1 MTATTSLRSLN
12 GVGRVGFMLL
22 AAILTVSVAAQP
34 AAAQRGIGR
43 MFGRVVDADGNGLE
57 GVRIDAVNPSAT
69 PNTRGGY
76 TSEGGRWVIGGFS
89 RGDWKFTFSK
99 EGYISFE
106 IDVPVSAA
114 NRNPDLDVTLD
125 PVPTEAGAI
134 MAGAGAAQPELFAE
148 ASQLYDAGDYAAAIT
163 KWQEFLA
170 ANPSLHPIYGNIG
183 NAYRDLGDVEKARE
197 AYEALLAVEP
207 ANTMANYNIGEM
219 LVEAGEIEG
228 AMVYFEAVVET
239 APDDPA
245 VYYNVA
251 ELYFSQ
257 SRMELAISFYNRALE
272 IDPSYLSAHMQLAFA
287 HVRAGNIPNAILAFE
302 KYIEIAPEDDPELPL
317 IKDMLAALR
326 NG

>member
-1 MTATTSLRSLN
+1 MTTSLRSLH
-12 GVGRVGFMLL
+12 GVGGVGFLLL
-22 AAILTVSVAAQP
+22 AAVLTVSVVAQP

-76 TSEGGRWVIGGFS
+76 TSAGGGWVIGGFS
-89 RGDWKFTFSK
+89 RGDWKFTFTK

-114 NRNPDLDVTLD
+114 NRNPDLDVTLE

-170 ANPSLHPIYGNIG
+170 ANPNLYPIYGNIG
-183 NAYRDLGDVEKARE
+183 NAYRALGDLEEARE
-197 AYEALLAVEP
+197 SYEALLAVEP

-257 SRMELAISFYNRALE
+257 RQLEGAIRYYNRAIE
-272 IDPSYLSAHMQLAFA
+272 VDAGYLPAYMQLGFA
-287 HVRAGNIPNAILAFE
+287 HINAGDIASAILAFE
-302 KYIEIAPEDDPELPL
+302 KYVEIAPEDDASLP
-317 IKDMLAALR
+317 IVKDVLAALR

>member
-1 MTATTSLRSLN
+1 MTATRSLPSLY
-12 GVGRVGFMLL
+12 GVGRASFLIL
-22 AAILTVSVAAQP
+22 AAMLTVSVAAQP

-43 MFGRVVDADGNGLE
+43 MLGRVVDADGNGVE

-69 PNTRGGY
+69 PNQRSGESGQ
-76 TSEGGRWVIGGFS
+76 GGRWAIIGFS
-89 RGDWKFTFSK
+89 RGEWKFTFSK

-114 NRNPDLDVTLD
+114 NRNPELDVTLN

-148 ASQLYDAGDYAAAIT
+148 AGQLYDAGDYAGAIA

-170 ANPSLHPIYGNIG
+170 ANPTLSAVHGNIG
-183 NAYRDLGDVEKARE
+183 NAYRDLGDIEKARE

-207 ANTMANYNIGEM
+207 DNAMANYNIGEM
-219 LVEAGEIEG
+219 LVEAGEIEA
-228 AMVYFEAVVET
+228 AMGYFEAVANT

-251 ELYFSQ
+251 ELYFNQ
-257 SRMELAISFYNRALE
+257 GEMESAIRYYNRALE
-272 IDPSYLSAHMQLAFA
+272 VDPSYLSAHMQLGFA
-287 HVRAGNIPNAILAFE
+287 HVRAGDIPNAILAFE
-302 KYIEIAPEDDPELPL
+302 KYIEIAPEGDAQLPL

>member
-1 MTATTSLRSLN
+1 MTATTSLRS
-12 GVGRVGFMLL
+12 VHRVGFLFL
-22 AAILTVSVAAQP
+22 AVALTMSVAAQP

-43 MFGRVVDADGNGLE
+43 MVGRVTDPDGNGLE
-57 GVRIDAVNPSAT
+57 GVRIEAVNPSAT
-69 PNTRGGY
+69 PNTRGGV

-148 ASQLYDAGDYAAAIT
+148 ASQLYDAGDYAGAIT

-170 ANPSLHPIYGNIG
+170 ANPTLHPINGNIG
-183 NAYRDLGDVEKARE
+183 NAYRDLGDIEKARE

-207 ANTMANYNIGEM
+207 DSAMANYNIGEM
-219 LVEAGEIEG
+219 LVEAGEIEAAVG
-228 AMVYFEAVVET
+228 YFEAVADT

-251 ELYFSQ
+251 ELYFNQ
-257 SRMELAISFYNRALE
+257 GEMESAIRYYNRALE
-272 IDPSYLSAHMQLAFA
+272 VDPSYLSAHMQLGFA
-287 HVRAGNIPNAILAFE
+287 HVRAGDIPNAILAFE
-302 KYIEIAPEDDPELPL
+302 KYIEIAPEGDAQLPL